1 MSQAPRSVSED
12 VTMASKRILNCVA
25 FLGTTRSA
33 QPFFKALP
41 PRTGDR
47 VLAYVQSAVT
57 SVNEASPD
65 VELSITVIDP
75 IDYPSA
81 TNLCTNDGNPT
92 YYHTMDM
99 TTLAPDLQKLVGL
112 VEAADCFLVVCPEYN
127 HTIPPALTAIMNQV
141 GCSKYANK
149 VSGTVTYSGFS
160 SAGGGARAAVALRP
174 FLSELGCLP
183 VSKQVI
189 VPDANKVLD
198 EAGEWVGEHKD
209 GAAKTMA
216 DMLGQLTY
224 FADALAAKK
233 EKVAEAK
240 AAAEAEAKA

>member
-1 MSQAPRSVSED
+1 
-12 VTMASKRILNCVA
+12 MASKRILNCVA

-41 PRTGDR
+41 PRTGKSIVSSLLHEPPNTPTPTPTPNTGDR

-81 TNLCTNDGNPT
+81 TNLCSNDGNPT

-141 GCSKYANK
+141 
-149 VSGTVTYSGFS
+149 
-160 SAGGGARAAVALRP
+160 RLRCVRRTSQDKP
-174 FLSELGCLP
+174 
-183 VSKQVI
+183 
-189 VPDANKVLD
+189 
-198 EAGEWVGEHKD
+198 
-209 GAAKTMA
+209 
-216 DMLGQLTY
+216 
-224 FADALAAKK
+224 
-233 EKVAEAK
+233 
-240 AAAEAEAKA
+240 